1 VEDKQPWIDA
11 FFKLLDNGFAVVV
24 ALGFLWA
31 AWQAGKWLG
40 REILVPA
47 RNRAFEHLD
56 NTNKAL
62 QGLCQT
68 MDTLKDE
75 VSSKQ
80 TQTGEKL
87 NHIHGDVKAIKAHL
101 KVPGEQ

>member
-1 VEDKQPWIDA
+1 MEDNQNWIDT
-11 FFKLLDNGFAVVV
+11 FFRLLDNGFAVVV

-47 RNRAFEHLD
+47 RDRAFQHLD
-56 NTNKAL
+56 NTNQAL

-101 KVPGEQ
+101 KVPGEL